1 MRRTVFGSGR
11 FLEWFASIGPIERMS
26 HRCVVVVEEL
36 LKFFFEV
43 LHGREV
49 SPADHFPHDD
59 TEDRFDLV
67 QPGTVFRQIN
77 EANPV

>member
-1 MRRTVFGSGR
+1 VKRMR
-11 FLEWFASIGPIERMS
+11 
-26 HRCVVVVEEL
+26 HRCVIIIEEL
-36 LKFFFEV
+36 SEFVFEV

-59 TEDRFDLV
+59 AEDRFDLV
-67 QPGTVFRQIN
+67 QPGTVFRQVN